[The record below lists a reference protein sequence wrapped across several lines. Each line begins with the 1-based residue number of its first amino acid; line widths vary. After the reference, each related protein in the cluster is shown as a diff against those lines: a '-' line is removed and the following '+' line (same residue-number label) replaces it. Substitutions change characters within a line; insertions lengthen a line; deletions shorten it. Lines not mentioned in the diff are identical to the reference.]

1 MTTPSLA
8 NLSGI
13 TADDYT
19 RRIVS
24 KSVFNLAKLL
34 TDSCLNLL
42 VHTELTFGFQRQT
55 AVKTEGS
62 LVLRSNALVFL
73 WNYIQPRI
81 KMSHIA
87 TVWLTWILNIYW
99 TTMEVRA
106 EQLLLLLFVNIIH
119 NIVRATKDIL
129 KSCSPDIRE
138 HGLFGTDPTKITSSL
153 LYSLEQKMKYI
164 CLNNHNTIC
173 FLHIV
178 YL

>member
-8 NLSGI
+8 DLSGI

-19 RRIVS
+19 RRTVS

-87 TVWLTWILNIYW
+87 TAWLT
-99 TTMEVRA
+99 
-106 EQLLLLLFVNIIH
+106 
-119 NIVRATKDIL
+119 
-129 KSCSPDIRE
+129 
-138 HGLFGTDPTKITSSL
+138 
-153 LYSLEQKMKYI
+153 
-164 CLNNHNTIC
+164 
-173 FLHIV
+173 
-178 YL
+178 